1 MPDKPYDVAER
12 FKDVARRAG
21 EQDVVTGR
29 RKRPNPAAAPP
40 PPKPETDDEIAYRT
54 RPGAPKTGQR
64 FGDVNLPYEG
74 PAVSALKRR

>member
-1 MPDKPYDVAER
+1 MPDKPYNVADR

-40 PPKPETDDEIAYRT
+40 PREKTDDEIAYET
-54 RPGAPKTGQR
+54 RPGASIPQR
-64 FGDVNLPYEG
+64 ARGDRHLPYEG
-74 PAVSALKRR
+74 PALAALKRR

>member
-1 MPDKPYDVAER
+1 MPGDVAAA
-12 FKDVARRAG
+12 FKEVARRAG

-40 PPKPETDDEIAYRT
+40 PPRDKTDDEIAYET
-54 RPGAPKTGQR
+54 RPGRPKTGQR

-74 PAVSALKRR
+74 PALSALKRR